1 MKKILLLAGVA
12 GVVAMSANAIEFNP
26 YAGLDYNYSL
36 VDHDNSMDGWMPGHA
51 NSGSVVLGST
61 FGQYA
66 GVEAFYELSNKEHK
80 RDNRSQIQAYGA
92 DLMGYVPMGC
102 YGEWN
107 LIGAAGAGWY
117 DAKYNKDN
125 DAGWGYRLGAGLQYN
140 FTDDWAVRGMY
151 RHVWVDKSVLDAL
164 NEFSLGVRYYF

>member
-12 GVVAMSANAIEFNP
+12 SVVAMSANAFDFTP
-26 YAGLDYNYSL
+26 YAGVDYNYSL
-36 VDHDNSMDGWMPGHA
+36 THHDDSMNGWMPGHA
-51 NSGSVVLGST
+51 NSGSVVLGT
-61 FGQYA
+61 ALGQYT
-66 GVEAFYELSNKEHK
+66 GVEAFYQLSNKEHK

-92 DLMGYVPMGC
+92 DVMGYLPMGC
-102 YGEWN
+102 YGEWE

-140 FTDDWAVRGMY
+140 FANDWAVRAMY
-151 RHVWVDKSVLDAL
+151 RHVWVDKSVLDCM